1 MITGT
6 PPITADHRRDRRR
19 LQVVVLEVVR
29 HGLVVPAQLPG
40 RRVQVHLAVG
50 VELPR
55 WMGDG
60 LADALVGVT
69 DAERHRAVAP
79 DQRRL
84 PGPARTETESLHA
97 RPPADDR
104 VELPEQAAG

>member
-1 MITGT
+1 
-6 PPITADHRRDRRR
+6 
-19 LQVVVLEVVR
+19 VVLEVVR

-60 LADALVGVT
+60 WPMLW
-69 DAERHRAVAP
+69 
-79 DQRRL
+79 
-84 PGPARTETESLHA
+84 
-97 RPPADDR
+97 
-104 VELPEQAAG
+104 